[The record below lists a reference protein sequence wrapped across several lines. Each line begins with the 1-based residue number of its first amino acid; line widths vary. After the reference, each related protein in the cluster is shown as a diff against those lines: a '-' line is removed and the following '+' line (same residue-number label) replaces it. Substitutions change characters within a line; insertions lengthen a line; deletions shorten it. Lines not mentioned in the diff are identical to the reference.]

1 MNPKAFDNVTVFFSD
16 IMDFST
22 ITQKWQNN
30 PTEIVRMLDKL
41 YTLFDSITEQFDIYK
56 VETIGA
62 GVFLTDA
69 VTSLS
74 YLFTV
79 RVSVISPDLNSFNHD
94 FRLHGGFRVSRSERE
109 SNSRLLC
116 I

>member
-1 MNPKAFDNVTVFFSD
+1 
-16 IMDFST
+16 MDFST

-62 GVFLTDA
+62 GVFFLTDYK
-69 VTSLS
+69 L
-74 YLFTV
+74 
-79 RVSVISPDLNSFNHD
+79 
-94 FRLHGGFRVSRSERE
+94 
-109 SNSRLLC
+109 
-116 I
+116 

>member
-62 GVFLTDA
+62 GVFLT
-69 VTSLS
+69 SLS

>member
-62 GVFLTDA
+62 GVFLT
-69 VTSLS
+69 SLS

-79 RVSVISPDLNSFNHD
+79 IRGSNRRIIDRSIVSSPDLN
-94 FRLHGGFRVSRSERE
+94 
-109 SNSRLLC
+109 
-116 I
+116 